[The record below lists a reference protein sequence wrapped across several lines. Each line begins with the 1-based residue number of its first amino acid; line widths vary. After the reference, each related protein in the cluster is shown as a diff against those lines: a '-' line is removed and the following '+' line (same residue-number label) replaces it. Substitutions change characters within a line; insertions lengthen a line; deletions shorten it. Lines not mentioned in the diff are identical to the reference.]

1 MDFVLKPWSFLL
13 VTLAGWI
20 NRQQLEV
27 IEYLKEENRVLKDRL
42 GGKRIRFTDK
52 ERRRLAVRAK
62 ALGRQA
68 LHELETLVT
77 PNTLLGWHR
86 RLVAKKY
93 DGSARRGPGRPV
105 TPGEIRRLVIDMA
118 TDNRTWGYT
127 RIVGALR
134 NLGHN
139 IARTTVANILCQA
152 GLEPAPERIHK
163 TSWTEFIRAHWEVL
177 AACDF
182 FTVEVWG
189 LAGLVRHHVF
199 FVIHLSTRQVEIAG
213 ISSDANG
220 KWMAQIAR
228 NLTDCMGG
236 FLLNARYLIHDRD
249 PLFTTHFG
257 AILKTADVDAI
268 RLPAKS
274 PNLNAFAERFVLSIK
289 SECLNRMVFFSQTQ
303 LRHAIGEYVAHYHLE
318 RNHQGLGNRLLTQQL
333 AANTDGEIVCHRRLG
348 GMLRYYHRRAA

>member
-1 MDFVLKPWSFLL
+1 MQRSM
-13 VTLAGWI
+13 TA
-20 NRQQLEV
+20 
-27 IEYLKEENRVLKDRL
+27 
-42 GGKRIRFTDK
+42 
-52 ERRRLAVRAK
+52 
-62 ALGRQA
+62 
-68 LHELETLVT
+68 
-77 PNTLLGWHR
+77 
-86 RLVAKKY
+86 
-93 DGSARRGPGRPV
+93 GPGRPV
-105 TPGEIRRLVIDMA
+105 TRGEIRRLVIDMA

-152 GLEPAPERIHK
+152 GLEPAPERINK

-199 FVIHLSTRQVEIAG
+199 FVIHLSSRQVEIAG

-249 PLFTTHFG
+249 PLFTTHFQ
-257 AILKTADVDAI
+257 AILKTADVESV
-268 RLPAKS
+268 RLPPKS

-289 SECLNRMVFFSQTQ
+289 SECLNRMVFFSEAQ